1 MHTNRRTLAMLAA
14 LGSAV
19 PLGFVLPL
27 AILAAALGIPGAPS
41 RDDESD
47 TCVGKLAAGTTVDG
61 QALDAEQITNAGLI
75 VAAGQHLGIP
85 EPGETI
91 ALATAMQESGLHNLN
106 YGDRDSLGLFQQRP
120 SQGWGTAS
128 QIMDPTYSATA
139 FYKAPTQ
146 VSGWAAMPTTDAAQA
161 VQRSAYPDAYAKWA
175 QLAHD
180 LATTLDGT
188 CTRGSGP
195 TPPAPAGY
203 QIPPGTP
210 APITAVIDFALK
222 QLGKPYQY
230 GDTGPDTWDCSG
242 LIQAPMPPSASRSPV
257 PPTTRSTPG
266 PPSRPMTP
274 PPSAPA
280 TSSSLLA
287 TTARLPP
294 RATSVSISATVS
306 SYTPPRPATSAP
318 TASRTGYPAS
328 QPSAACS
335 DWRLDAA
342 GPSWLRVSSIRQVTT
357 IAFLAA

>member
-14 LGSAV
+14 LGSAL
-19 PLGFVLPL
+19 PLGFVLSL

-61 QALDAEQITNAGLI
+61 QPLDAEQITNAGLI

-120 SQGWGTAS
+120 SQGWGTTG

-139 FYKAPTQ
+139 FYKALTQ

-161 VQRSAYPDAYAKWA
+161 VQRSAYPQAYAKWT

-188 CTRGSGP
+188 CTRGTGP

-210 APITAVIDFALK
+210 ATITAVIDFALK
-222 QLGKPYQY
+222 QLGKPYEY
-230 GDTGPDTWDCSG
+230 GATGPNTWDCSG
-242 LIQAPMPPSASRSPV
+242 LVQAAYATIGVPLPRTTYDQVNAGSPV
-257 PPTTRSTPG
+257 QLDDPAALRAGDLLFIAGDDGTSTSPG
-266 PPSRPMTP
+266 HVGLYLGNGLVLH
-274 PPSAPA
+274 APK
-280 TSSSLLA
+280 TGDVVRVDHLTDWLSSLA
-287 TTARLPP
+287 AAR
-294 RATSVSISATVS
+294 RIV
-306 SYTPPRPATSAP
+306 
-318 TASRTGYPAS
+318 
-328 QPSAACS
+328 
-335 DWRLDAA
+335 
-342 GPSWLRVSSIRQVTT
+342 
-357 IAFLAA
+357 